1 VNCVR
6 QNPEPMPIKGMARS
20 IGGNFAILVVER
32 NPKNGWEAS
41 LPYRDPAT
49 RKKYVVRFV
58 VSKLNILYS

>member
-1 VNCVR
+1 
-6 QNPEPMPIKGMARS
+6 MPIKGMARS
-20 IGGNFAILVVER
+20 IGGNSAIPVVER